1 MKKILLSLAVI
12 ISAST
17 QAQTL
22 MESTSVPAPW
32 NPAYT
37 IYQCDSTGV
46 TPGASGAGQTWNF
59 ATITTHTNIAK
70 TYVSSFNSNS
80 TYPTAYTHVSASAT
94 DDSYYTSSS
103 NILKYYGGNIL
114 INNISVNLV
123 YTSPAIMG
131 KYPMSIGTSTSAT
144 VGGSLTVSG
153 SITGTFTGSNA
164 LNADATGTLTLPG
177 RIYTDILRVVTSQTL
192 NATLSLG
199 TGTVTQLTYNYY
211 SASASLEPVLSIAT
225 STLQSTLGGTSTQ
238 TLVTILKDYV
248 TVGINEALQANAEF
262 SVFPNPS
269 SSLINFNTTN
279 VEASKVVAYDLT
291 GKMIVTELVEFGKA
305 KMNVLSLSN
314 GLYLYTVIGKNNQ
327 VLTTGKFNVS
337 K

>member
-1 MKKILLSLAVI
+1 MKKILLSIAI
-12 ISAST
+12 ITSTAT

-59 ATITTHTNIAK
+59 ASITAHTNISK
-70 TYVSSFNSNS
+70 TYVSSYNSNAA
-80 TYPTAYTHVSASAT
+80 YPNAYTHVSASAS

-114 INNISVNLV
+114 INAFSVNLI
-123 YTSPAIMG
+123 YAYPAIMG
-131 KYPMSIGTSTSAT
+131 KYPMSIGTATNAT
-144 VGGSLTVSG
+144 VGGSLTVGGIPG
-153 SITGTFTGSNA
+153 SFTGNNA
-164 LNADATGTLTLPG
+164 FTADATGTLTLPG
-177 RIYTDILRVVTSQTL
+177 KTYTDILRVVTSQALTF
-192 NATLSLG
+192 TSSI
-199 TGTVTQLTYNYY
+199 TPGTVTQLTYNYY
-211 SASASLEPVLSIAT
+211 SASASLVPILSIAT

-238 TLVTILKDYV
+238 TLVTLLKDYQ
-248 TVGINEALQANAEF
+248 TVGINELQQVNTEI

-269 SSLINFNTTN
+269 SSFINFNTAN
-279 VEASKVVAYDLT
+279 SEASKVIAYDLT
-291 GKMIVTELVEFGKA
+291 GKMVATELVEFGKA
-305 KMNVLSLSN
+305 KMNVHPLSN
-314 GLYLYTVIGKNNQ
+314 GLYLFTVIGKNNQ
-327 VLTTGKFNVS
+327 VINTGKFNVS